1 MKRILTLGIVCLLCC
16 SLLLAGCGGSGDSSS
31 SAPVSGGE
39 NSDSSTPDNSTDT
52 GTSDGSA
59 DAGTT
64 DAGTDT
70 TTTVGGGTGAGNQST
85 TAKSTG
91 AKVTTA
97 ATKPPVTGKVEL
109 PKFKNVG
116 KEVKYMGW
124 GTGRD
129 FTKKGTDLYELNEQ
143 LKKEYGTTIKFVRT
157 TYDELPTDL
166 AQKVMSG
173 DSPDLV
179 HYRYQENPM
188 LILNGLVEE
197 ITPNLI
203 DFDTPLWNG
212 IKDVNEEYAFKGK
225 IFTPIVDIIN
235 DAYIY
240 YNVQMF
246 EEAGLDSPIEMYRR
260 GEWDWDTFL
269 DVAQQLTQ
277 KASDGTVK
285 VYGFGGAPE
294 YFYMNCGEDFVKVN
308 ADGTLTNNLNS
319 PTFAKAM
326 NFFYN
331 SGTAGTNC
339 RFMIGNALEMLL
351 NNQLA
356 MYHSEAWEV
365 SQMYD
370 QLKSGQIRIAPSPK
384 MPGADKYYVNSLITT
399 LWIAKDAK
407 NPEGAAAYL
416 SLMRYN
422 AIGSAGAE
430 KAREKMGY
438 TKEEYKI
445 IEEMN
450 DRSKFTFARRI
461 GPGVGNFGNTGMT
474 AMFNEVAYWDW
485 AWSGVVETHTA
496 ELQAE
501 IDAYNKKVLAYK
513 G

>member
-1 MKRILTLGIVCLLCC
+1 MKRILAIGIVCLLWC
-16 SLLLAGCGGSGDSSS
+16 SILLTGCGKSDPASS
-31 SAPVSGGE
+31 SAPASEVVGSSDVGVSDDPVD
-39 NSDSSTPDNSTDT
+39 SDPSDGDADT
-52 GTSDGSA
+52 ATTSDGTDVS
-59 DAGTT
+59 DTNVGNKGTT
-64 DAGTDT
+64 GNGTKKDPANT
-70 TTTVGGGTGAGNQST
+70 T
-85 TAKSTG
+85 K
-91 AKVTTA
+91 
-97 ATKPPVTGKVEL
+97 KPVSSGKVEL
-109 PKFKNVG
+109 PKYKHIG

-157 TYDELPTDL
+157 TYDELATDL

-188 LILNGLVEE
+188 LILNDLVQE
-197 ITPNLI
+197 ITPDLI
-203 DFDTPLWNG
+203 DFDTPLWKG
-212 IKDVNEEYAFKGK
+212 IKDVNQEYAFKGK
-225 IFTPIVDIIN
+225 IFTPVIDIVN
-235 DAYIY
+235 DAYVY

-246 EEAGLDSPIEMYRR
+246 EEAGLDSPIEMYRS
-260 GEWDWDTFL
+260 GKWDWNTFL

-285 VYGFGGAPE
+285 VYGFGGAVE

-308 ADGTLTNNLNS
+308 KDGTLKNNLSS

-370 QLKSGQIRIAPSPK
+370 QLKSGKIRIAPSPK
-384 MPGADKYYVNSLITT
+384 MPGADKYYVNSLIATQ
-399 LWIAKDAK
+399 WIAKDAK

-416 SLMRYN
+416 SLQRYN
-422 AIGSAGAE
+422 AIDPAGAE
-430 KAREKMGY
+430 KARKKMGY

-450 DRSKFTFARRI
+450 DRSKFTFTRRI
-461 GPGVGNFGNTGMT
+461 GPGVGNFGNSGMY
-474 AMFNEVAYWDW
+474 AIFNEVACWDW
-485 AWSGVVETHTA
+485 AWSGVVESHTP